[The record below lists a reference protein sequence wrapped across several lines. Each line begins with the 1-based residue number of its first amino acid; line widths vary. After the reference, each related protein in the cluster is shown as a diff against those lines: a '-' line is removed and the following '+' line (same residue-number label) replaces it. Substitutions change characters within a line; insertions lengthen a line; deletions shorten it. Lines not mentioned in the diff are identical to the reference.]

1 MSWTKILV
9 PALALVVG
17 AGAGAY
23 GVALTDSHGASGSP
37 SSSVGSEQPSVGSEQ
52 PSAGAGAHV
61 GGGMMGGGVGMM
73 GGGGMTGGGSK
84 IANGAPGGL
93 VPASRMEALATKARR
108 TVDQRGSTLTYRSQ
122 HVTLVALGAPG
133 SRPGMYWQLD
143 GVDGPRGPTVSVPA
157 GAIVTVDFADGDP
170 GHPHGLEL
178 TTAAPPYP
186 RMAMMAG
193 RIAAAGAFIMPVPPP
208 EGNLW
213 YAVTISFH
221 APAAGTYYV
230 ICPVPGHAQK
240 GMWAK
245 LVVR

>member
-1 MSWTKILV
+1 MNWTKIVV
-9 PALALVVG
+9 PALAFVIG
-17 AGAGAY
+17 AGAGA
-23 GVALTDSHGASGSP
+23 VALADSYGASGSP
-37 SSSVGSEQPSVGSEQ
+37 SSSVGSEQL
-52 PSAGAGAHV
+52 SAGAGAHV
-61 GGGMMGGGVGMM
+61 GGGMMGGG
-73 GGGGMTGGGSK
+73 SE

-108 TVDQRGSTLTYRSQ
+108 TGDQTGSTLTYRSQ

-133 SRPGMYWQLD
+133 NRPGMYWQLD

-157 GAIVTVDFADGDP
+157 GAVITVDFADGDP
-170 GHPHGLEL
+170 GHPHGFEL

-193 RIAAAGAFIMPVPPP
+193 HIAAPGAFIMPVPPP

-213 YAVTISFH
+213 YAVTVSFH
-221 APAAGTYYV
+221 APPTGTYYL
-230 ICPVPGHAQK
+230 ICPVPGHAQE